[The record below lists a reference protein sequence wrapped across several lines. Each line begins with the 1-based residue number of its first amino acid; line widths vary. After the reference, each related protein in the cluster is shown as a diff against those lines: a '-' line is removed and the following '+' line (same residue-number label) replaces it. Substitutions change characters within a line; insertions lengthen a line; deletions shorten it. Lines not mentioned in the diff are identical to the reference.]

1 MSMLHFFAFQFLVK
15 NSVIYLK
22 ILFPTCVLVRIF
34 NSFLHLSKHVEL
46 LKLDVSIFFQEI
58 SLIRHLNKG
67 NITIFLTFP
76 AVFYIPIFFSN
87 LNYNC
92 SNFLDV
98 TNLQEQIKKA
108 FCHQKLFWPFT
119 VRTNSDLKIFAN
131 LGLQP
136 QISKVFLDH

>member
-1 MSMLHFFAFQFLVK
+1 MQRHLPSCGVNVTSEYLRKTIFFSCQCYIFVK

-76 AVFYIPIFFSN
+76 EDFYITIIFSN

-98 TNLQEQIKKA
+98 RNLQEQVKKA
-108 FCHQKLFWPFT
+108 FCYQKLF
-119 VRTNSDLKIFAN
+119 
-131 LGLQP
+131 
-136 QISKVFLDH
+136 